1 MSKNYIGQMGYTIYK
16 DEITNE
22 TAKYIENELNVKPFV
37 PKAMGMQKPTSF
49 PVYRESASRY
59 YLPKFFGVS
68 NFGDVNCRLPKG
80 EEINAK
86 FNGTLRDYQTRIV
99 SKYIDYV
106 KKNGTNYG
114 GGCLEIATGL
124 GKCVQINTPI
134 MMYDGTIKMVQD
146 VKVGDILMGDDST
159 PRNVLTLARGR
170 EQMYE
175 VIPHKGDPYTVN
187 ESHILSLKWT
197 TSKGKNIKKYAV
209 RDISV
214 LDYLKLGKTHREWL
228 KGYKVPIVFPKKEV
242 KIDPY
247 LLGYWLGDGA
257 SKGTLISTQESY
269 VLKYLTADCFKNKH
283 PSLYLQYTGDQYDYR
298 INSFGKGG
306 GASKPN
312 ELMDYLRDYNLIQ
325 NKHIP
330 HDYKCNDRTTQ
341 LELLAGILDSDGS
354 ATFNGYDL
362 IQKNEKL
369 FDDIIFLA
377 RSLGFAA
384 YKSKCKKKCMYKGEK
399 RESIYYRTYI
409 HGKGLDE
416 IPVKCPRKKVSPRR
430 QIKDALNT
438 GITIKKLEVD
448 DYYGFEID
456 GNRRFVLGDFTVTHN
471 TVMGI
476 DIISKMRLKTIILVH
491 KEFLMNQ
498 WIERITEFMPDARVG
513 KLQGKVID
521 IEQKDIV
528 IAMIQS
534 LSMKEYNVDLF
545 KCFGLMI
552 IDEVHHM
559 GAEVFSNSLCKV
571 VTPYTL
577 GLSATME
584 RKDGLSKVFKMFL
597 GETIHVEKRDTS
609 EQSVLIKTLQ
619 YKVDDDE
626 FNSIKYDFR
635 GNPQYSSMITKLCNY
650 NNRSEFIL
658 DYINYTLQ
666 ENPKQQIIVLGH
678 NKSLLKYLYE
688 AIGHRNIAN
697 GSVGYYVGGMKEKD
711 LKISETKQVI
721 IATYSMASEGLDIKT
736 LTTLVLATPKTDI
749 IQAVG
754 RILRV
759 KHSQPVVIDIVD
771 SHEVFQRQY
780 QKRKAFYRKQK
791 YKIIETNNSESSFD
805 IKNWKVTYD
814 PNNKKVHNDLKL
826 QQEQCLIDL

>member
-1 MSKNYIGQMGYTIYK
+1 MSKNYIGQKGYTIYK

-22 TAKYIENELNVKPFV
+22 TAKYIEKELNVKPFV

-59 YLPKFFGVS
+59 YLPKFFGIS
-68 NFGDVNCRLPKG
+68 NFGDINCKLPKG
-80 EEINAK
+80 EEINLK
-86 FNGTLRDYQTRIV
+86 FIGELRDYQTRIV
-99 SKYIDYV
+99 NKYINYV
-106 KKNGTNYG
+106 KENGTNYG
-114 GGCLEIATGL
+114 GGCLEIDTG
-124 GKCVQINTPI
+124 
-134 MMYDGTIKMVQD
+134 M
-146 VKVGDILMGDDST
+146 
-159 PRNVLTLARGR
+159 
-170 EQMYE
+170 
-175 VIPHKGDPYTVN
+175 
-187 ESHILSLKWT
+187 
-197 TSKGKNIKKYAV
+197 
-209 RDISV
+209 
-214 LDYLKLGKTHREWL
+214 GKT
-228 KGYKVPIVFPKKEV
+228 
-242 KIDPY
+242 
-247 LLGYWLGDGA
+247 
-257 SKGTLISTQESY
+257 
-269 VLKYLTADCFKNKH
+269 VL
-283 PSLYLQYTGDQYDYR
+283 
-298 INSFGKGG
+298 
-306 GASKPN
+306 
-312 ELMDYLRDYNLIQ
+312 
-325 NKHIP
+325 
-330 HDYKCNDRTTQ
+330 
-341 LELLAGILDSDGS
+341 
-354 ATFNGYDL
+354 
-362 IQKNEKL
+362 
-369 FDDIIFLA
+369 
-377 RSLGFAA
+377 
-384 YKSKCKKKCMYKGEK
+384 
-399 RESIYYRTYI
+399 
-409 HGKGLDE
+409 
-416 IPVKCPRKKVSPRR
+416 
-430 QIKDALNT
+430 
-438 GITIKKLEVD
+438 
-448 DYYGFEID
+448 
-456 GNRRFVLGDFTVTHN
+456 
-471 TVMGI
+471 GI

-498 WIERITEFMPDARVG
+498 WIERINEFMPDASVG
-513 KLQGKVID
+513 KIQGKVID

-534 LSMKEYNVDLF
+534 LSMKEYDVDLF

-577 GLSATME
+577 GLSATMD

-609 EQSVLIKTLQ
+609 EQSVLVKTLQ

-666 ENPKQQIIVLGH
+666 ENQKQQIMILAH

-711 LKISETKQVI
+711 LKISETKQII
-721 IATYSMASEGLDIKT
+721 IATYSMAAEGLDIKT

-759 KHSQPVVIDIVD
+759 KQEQPVVIDIVD
-771 SHEVFQRQY
+771 NHEVFQRQY

-805 IKNWKVTYD
+805 IKNWVVTYD
-814 PNNKKVHNDLKL
+814 PNNKKVHKDLKL